1 MKSIVVVN
9 IDKIVRQIEKIDKKV
24 GQKEITKRAVWREIN
39 IAGYSAATGQF

>member
-9 IDKIVRQIEKIDKKV
+9 IDKIVRQIEKIDKIV

-39 IAGYSAATGQF
+39 TDGYSAATGQF